1 MRIELLEVGRQT
13 KTVINIIYLQNM
25 APKEVVDCFR
35 SRIESAEA
43 NSILD
48 STNLEEW
55 IQDKTLSPFPTLLET
70 ERPDVA
76 TSHILEGR
84 VVVLVDNSPFAL
96 VGPITLFQFFSA
108 PEDYYQRA
116 DVATLLRWLR
126 MLSFLLAVFV
136 PAVYVAVISYHQE
149 LLPNPLLINI
159 AAQREGVPFPTF
171 IEAAIML
178 VTFEILR
185 EAGLRMP
192 RIAGQAISIVGALVL
207 GEAAVQ
213 AGLVSAAMVIVVS
226 ITAIAN
232 FVSPAYSFGIS
243 QRILQFT
250 YMALGGFMGL
260 FGILCGVLFTIV
272 HLASIKSFG
281 VSYLAPVAPTVLSDW
296 KDILARAPLPFLKK
310 PPIMNRKKIK

>member
-96 VGPITLFQFFSA
+96 VGPITLFQFFFSTRGLLSESGCCDTAPLAEDAFFSA
-108 PEDYYQRA
+108 GRICSCCLCGRY
-116 DVATLLRWLR
+116 
-126 MLSFLLAVFV
+126 
-136 PAVYVAVISYHQE
+136 I
-149 LLPNPLLINI
+149 LPSGI
-159 AAQREGVPFPTF
+159 AAE
-171 IEAAIML
+171 
-178 VTFEILR
+178 
-185 EAGLRMP
+185 
-192 RIAGQAISIVGALVL
+192 
-207 GEAAVQ
+207 
-213 AGLVSAAMVIVVS
+213 
-226 ITAIAN
+226 
-232 FVSPAYSFGIS
+232 PA
-243 QRILQFT
+243 
-250 YMALGGFMGL
+250 
-260 FGILCGVLFTIV
+260 
-272 HLASIKSFG
+272 
-281 VSYLAPVAPTVLSDW
+281 PD
-296 KDILARAPLPFLKK
+296 
-310 PPIMNRKKIK
+310 